1 MTLDDAFPSKYMK
14 ASDLPEEGS
23 ITVTIQ
29 RVEIEEMSGGGRSG
43 QKERKPVIYFYDH
56 DKALVCNKTNANTI
70 AEVTGSRDFE
80 DWDKKKISLG
90 RAEVEAFGE
99 MVEAIRVRLRTRKF
113 QNEPDE
119 EVPF

>member
-1 MTLDDAFPSKYMK
+1 MK

-29 RVEIEEMSGGGRSG
+29 KVEIEEIGREK
-43 QKERKPVIYFYDH
+43 QHKPVIYFYDH
-56 DKALVCNKTNANTI
+56 DKAFVCNKTNANTI

-90 RAEVEAFGE
+90 RSEVEAFGE
-99 MVEAIRVRLRTRKF
+99 MVEAIRVRLRTKNVNRP
-113 QNEPDE
+113 QLDE
-119 EVPF
+119 GDDDGIPF